1 MTARTIIVAFTT
13 GAAILA
19 IGAWTVQS
27 LQQGVVST
35 EAVSPGDSVQAV
47 LRQGKAVVAEF
58 GSNKCTGCREMK
70 KVLDALSLEHGTE
83 VNAVAVDV
91 LENREYIRRYK
102 IQAIP
107 TQVFYD
113 AEGRETGRH
122 MGVLSGEE
130 ILSNLGVNAP
140 ALKPAG
146 GS

>member
-1 MTARTIIVAFTT
+1 MTARTIIVAVTI

-19 IGAWTVQS
+19 VGTWTVQF
-27 LQQGVVST
+27 LQQAVVST
-35 EAVSPGDSVQAV
+35 AAVSPGDSVQAV

-58 GSNKCTGCREMK
+58 GSDKCAGCREMK
-70 KVLDALSLEHGTE
+70 KVLDALSSEHGTE

-91 LENREYIRRYK
+91 LKNRDYIRRYK

-122 MGVLSGEE
+122 MGVLSGDE
-130 ILSNLGVNAP
+130 ILSNLGVNA
-140 ALKPAG
+140 ATLKPAG